1 MIDEDIENG
10 CVGSGNFGHA
20 GRPGK
25 VGGSAPY
32 EKGFNKEKKE
42 YGQKVR
48 DTWKQIKTK
57 TYSTQEIE
65 DLKKHIEKTREQTIQ
80 KAKARLEELANQKS
94 KRDIKREK
102 SEAVK
107 EKATQG
113 LDKMG
118 AKIIKET
125 HHAKLI
131 EKDGKSFWIPNRLI
145 REDGSLTPK
154 GQQILEQAPK
164 TEDFKKQQ
172 EEQREAKKHTIISQD
187 KIIKETDGA
196 IQFKRLF
203 RTLKN
208 NDTKEYG
215 IWVPKSLCQKTED
228 GDYQAPRWFVDN
240 KIKELEYNYPLEDI
254 DDWEDVLRKSGIKT
268 DKKEIEKLEQ
278 KLKDNI
284 QKQTKEET
292 PKEEKLLTKKEETK
306 TDIQPTK
313 QTKIKIKT
321 LMKQLKL

>member
-10 CVGSGNFGHA
+10 GVGSGNFGHA

-172 EEQREAKKHTIISQD
+172 EEQREAKKHTIISKD
-187 KIIKETDGA
+187 KIIKETDRA

-284 QKQTKEET
+284 QKQ
-292 PKEEKLLTKKEETK
+292 
-306 TDIQPTK
+306 
-313 QTKIKIKT
+313 
-321 LMKQLKL
+321 LK

>member
-1 MIDEDIENG
+1 MIDEEIENG
-10 CVGSGNFGHA
+10 GPSSGNFGHA

-25 VGGSAPY
+25 VGGSSPY

-48 DTWKQIKTK
+48 DTWKQIKTR

-65 DLKKHIEKTREQTIQ
+65 DLKKHIEQTREKTIQ

-102 SEAVK
+102 SEAIK

-172 EEQREAKKHTIISQD
+172 EEQREAKKHTIISKD

-284 QKQTKEET
+284 QKQ
-292 PKEEKLLTKKEETK
+292 
-306 TDIQPTK
+306 
-313 QTKIKIKT
+313 
-321 LMKQLKL
+321 LK